1 MEHLGL
7 TVRAITVLKALGI
20 KDEYDLYD
28 YELPLPGTVVRR
40 APLPFMQPL
49 KMNSRTYEELTKLKE
64 FVIYQT
70 DKAVNEQLGQ
80 HMLDHPEDYGLI

>member
-7 TVRAITVLKALGI
+7 TVRALTVLKALGI

-28 YELPLPGTVVRR
+28 YELPLPGTVVQK
-40 APLPFMQPL
+40 APFPWMQPL
-49 KMNSRTYEELTKLKE
+49 TMGTRTYEELTKLKE

-70 DKAVNEQLGQ
+70 DKAVNEQLAQ
-80 HMLDHPEDYGLI
+80 QMLDYPEDYGLI